1 MLPNAG
7 NALNMNPC
15 TASNELVHLSDQ
27 ACLTAVSHCYVMG
40 EQAPLTASQRE
51 KVVRYINELAEDFRL
66 QCNTA
71 TLACNYFDRYLSSL
85 TMHEIP
91 AKEKVHHVQMIASTC
106 LLISAKFYDCKMPPL
121 SALVQVHGG
130 RVTPGQFSALELAIL
145 AKLGWC
151 LHVVHAASFLEPLKR
166 LFVGPDGLLSRVVED
181 RAHFFIDLAVYS
193 AKLITTPPCMIAVAS
208 LLLGCTLSEL
218 HVPAPGYDEVARECD
233 LDSGALCTA
242 TTSLLSFY
250 HLCFPERV
258 QLFKPIRSK
267 TLTDH
272 VRDEMEVSASP
283 PPMKRKRDGE
293 SRGIVQEIRRVCA
306 TTPTMRPSPSP
317 WCAIGSSDTS
327 RPDSNCGSQPDST
340 YSTHGI

>member
-166 LFVGPDGLLSRVVED
+166 LFCSLAWLRKANFRALYQVVGCLW
-181 RAHFFIDLAVYS
+181 
-193 AKLITTPPCMIAVAS
+193 
-208 LLLGCTLSEL
+208 
-218 HVPAPGYDEVARECD
+218 
-233 LDSGALCTA
+233 DSGSKACEKRLQQLTMMRGELA
-242 TTSLLSFY
+242 DARGLWL
-250 HLCFPERV
+250 FP
-258 QLFKPIRSK
+258 LF
-267 TLTDH
+267 
-272 VRDEMEVSASP
+272 
-283 PPMKRKRDGE
+283 
-293 SRGIVQEIRRVCA
+293 
-306 TTPTMRPSPSP
+306 
-317 WCAIGSSDTS
+317 
-327 RPDSNCGSQPDST
+327 
-340 YSTHGI
+340 